1 MLARIRAGGAACRV
15 FPALGRDVARLFR
28 WVRGMGGRG
37 AVLAGIVVWVGV
49 LLGAGMGV
57 PLALSVLACAFVSV
71 FAAWDAPP
79 RVGAT
84 VALLALACAA
94 GARGAGHRAVL
105 DGERAAVARGD
116 AFHHVAA
123 RVVEPPPRE
132 AGEPVAIVAVLCARP
147 PLILGTRLRVR
158 LPAESEAEWGDVLF
172 AVVRVDP
179 PRPARNPGGFDGLAV
194 ADATALAASGRA
206 LIARV
211 APASLP
217 GAWPRATV
225 ARWRRGIERRLD
237 AGFSPAA
244 GELVAPLVTGDR
256 SALSIDLYAD
266 LRASGLVHLL
276 ALSGLHV
283 VWLASVARA
292 VVASA
297 GGGVKARALAAAL
310 CAVFYTGIAGP
321 LPSLMRAAAH
331 ECLMAVASLRGRALD
346 PLQSLALSAL
356 GLLACA
362 PGWAAD
368 LGFQLSFAATLG
380 LVTFGPWLT
389 ERAGRWR
396 RWCAPFIPTLGAQAT
411 ALPLLLAR
419 FHAVSW
425 VGTLS
430 NLVAVPV
437 SGLLLA
443 TAWLGVVTEAVVP
456 GTGHPWFSAGEVL
469 AAGLRWITVT
479 AARAP
484 GALAAAGAERGV
496 PWCAALGVTLLAL
509 ALPRSRTLEGRQRAD
524 SMLREA
530 AKVLGIILLGAALL
544 CVLTVRPLAPP
555 PGRAWLVA
563 LDAGQ
568 GDALALAFGRSWWLL
583 DAGPRTPG
591 YDAGEGV
598 VLPFFR
604 WAGVRRLEWLLL
616 THDDSDH
623 AGGAGAV
630 LRSMGVERVG
640 VSPRH
645 DERRLP
651 ARRRPERLARGAVL
665 RAEPLV
671 RVRWPPRQP
680 SAGSDNRAGLVIE
693 SGDGRGR
700 LLFMADVDSAV
711 EDSIGL
717 RSRVGLLKIAHH
729 GAASST
735 GALFL
740 ERARPA
746 IALLS
751 VGARNRFGHPAP
763 ALLERLRVA
772 GTRVLRTD
780 AAGALWFEWS
790 RDGIEELDWRR
801 ARPGARAALPGPCAP
816 PELPRRR

>member
-1 MLARIRAGGAACRV
+1 
-15 FPALGRDVARLFR
+15 
-28 WVRGMGGRG
+28 MGGRG

-49 LLGAGMGV
+49 LLGAGLGV
-57 PLALSVLACAFVSV
+57 PLALGALVCALLLAFV
-71 FAAWDAPP
+71 AWGAPP

-94 GARGAGHRAVL
+94 GARGAGHRAMR
-105 DGERAAVARGD
+105 DGERAVVVRGG
-116 AFHHVAA
+116 AFYHVTA

-132 AGEPVAIVAVLCARP
+132 AGEPVAIVAVRRARP
-147 PLILGTRLRVR
+147 ALIAGTRLRVR
-158 LPAESEAEWGDVLF
+158 LPAESEAEWGDVVD

-206 LIARV
+206 FFARV

-217 GAWPRATV
+217 GAWPGATV

-237 AGFSPAA
+237 AGFSPEAR
-244 GELVAPLVTGDR
+244 ELVVPLVTGDR
-256 SALSIDLYAD
+256 SALSTGLYAD
-266 LRASGLVHLL
+266 LRASGLIHLL

-283 VWLASVARA
+283 VWLASIARA
-292 VVASA
+292 LVASA

-331 ECLMAVASLRGRALD
+331 ECLMALASLRGRALD

-362 PGWAAD
+362 PGWALD

-396 RWCAPFIPTLGAQAT
+396 AWCAPFIPTLGAQAT

-437 SGLLLA
+437 SGLLLVA
-443 TAWLGVVTEAVVP
+443 AWLGAVTEAVVP

-469 AAGLRWITVT
+469 AAVLRWTTVT

-484 GALAAAGAERGV
+484 GALVAAGAERGV
-496 PWCAALGVTLLAL
+496 PWCAALGVALLAL
-509 ALPRSRTLEGRQRAD
+509 ALPRPRTLDGRQRPD
-524 SMLREA
+524 LPIREA
-530 AKVLGIILLGAALL
+530 AKVLGVILLGAALL

-563 LDAGQ
+563 LDVGQ

-598 VLPFFR
+598 LLPFFR
-604 WAGVRRLEWLLL
+604 WAGVRRLECLLL

-651 ARRRPERLARGAVL
+651 AGRPLQRLTRGAVL
-665 RAEPLV
+665 RGEPPV
-671 RVRWPPRQP
+671 RVVWPPRRME
-680 SAGSDNRAGLVIE
+680 AGSDNSAGLVIE
-693 SGDGRGR
+693 AGDGRGR
-700 LLFMADVDSAV
+700 LLFMADVDSMV
-711 EDSIGL
+711 EELAGVPRGL
-717 RSRVGLLKIAHH
+717 ALLKVAHH
-729 GAASST
+729 GASSST
-735 GALFL
+735 GARFL
-740 ERARPA
+740 ARVRPQS
-746 IALLS
+746 ALLS

-772 GTRVLRTD
+772 GARVLRTD

-790 RDGIEELDWRR
+790 RDGVEEVDWRD
-801 ARPGARAALPGPCAP
+801 ARPGARATVSGLRAP
-816 PELPRRR
+816 SRMPRWR

>member
-1 MLARIRAGGAACRV
+1 
-15 FPALGRDVARLFR
+15 
-28 WVRGMGGRG
+28 MGGRG

-49 LLGAGMGV
+49 LLGAGLGV
-57 PLALSVLACAFVSV
+57 PLALAVLACGLLLAFV
-71 FAAWDAPP
+71 AWGAPP

-84 VALLALACAA
+84 ATLLALACAA
-94 GARGAGHRAVL
+94 CARGAGHRAVL
-105 DGERAAVARGD
+105 DGERVALVRGGT
-116 AFHHVAA
+116 FYHVTA

-132 AGEPVAIVAVLCARP
+132 AGEPVAIVAVRRARP
-147 PLILGTRLRVR
+147 ALIAGTRLRVR
-158 LPAESEAEWGDVLF
+158 LPAESEAEWGDVLD

-194 ADATALAASGRA
+194 ADAAALVASGRA
-206 LIARV
+206 FVARV
-211 APASLP
+211 APMSLP
-217 GAWPRATV
+217 GAWPRVTV

-237 AGFSPAA
+237 AGFSPEAR
-244 GELVAPLVTGDR
+244 ELVVPLVTGDR
-256 SALSIDLYAD
+256 SALSTGLYAD
-266 LRASGLVHLL
+266 LRASGLIHLL

-292 VVASA
+292 VMASA
-297 GGGVKARALAAAL
+297 GGGVRARALAAAL

-321 LPSLMRAAAH
+321 LPSLMRAALH
-331 ECLMAVASLRGRALD
+331 ECLMAAATLRGRALD

-396 RWCAPFIPTLGAQAT
+396 AWCAPFIPTLGAQAT

-437 SGLLLA
+437 SGLLLVA
-443 TAWLGVVTEAVVP
+443 AWLGALTEAVVP
-456 GTGHPWFSAGEVL
+456 GMGHPWFSAGEVL
-469 AAGLRWITVT
+469 AAALRWTTVT

-484 GALAAAGAERGV
+484 GALVAAGAERGV
-496 PWCAALGVTLLAL
+496 AWCAALGVALLAL
-509 ALPRSRTLEGRQRAD
+509 ALPRPRTLEGRQRAD
-524 SMLREA
+524 PPVREA
-530 AKVLGIILLGAALL
+530 AKVLGVTLLGAALL
-544 CVLTVRPLAPP
+544 CVITVRPLAPP

-563 LDAGQ
+563 LDVGQ

-604 WAGVRRLEWLLL
+604 WAGVRRLEWLVL

-630 LRSMGVERVG
+630 VRAMGVERVG

-651 ARRRPERLARGAVL
+651 AGRPLERLARGAVL
-665 RAEPLV
+665 RAEPPV
-671 RVRWPPRQP
+671 RVLWPPRQLQ
-680 SAGSDNRAGLVIE
+680 AGSDNGAGLVIE
-693 SGDGRGR
+693 AGDERGR
-700 LLFMADVDSAV
+700 LLFMADVDSTV
-711 EDSIGL
+711 EDSTGVPHV
-717 RSRVGLLKIAHH
+717 VGLLKVAHH

-735 GALFL
+735 GARFL
-740 ERARPA
+740 GRVRARY
-746 IALLS
+746 ALLS

-772 GTRVLRTD
+772 GARVLRTD

-790 RDGIEELDWRR
+790 PDGIEEVDWRHV
-801 ARPGARAALPGPCAP
+801 RPGSRATDSGLRAP
-816 PELPRRR
+816 SELPRRR

>member
-1 MLARIRAGGAACRV
+1 
-15 FPALGRDVARLFR
+15 
-28 WVRGMGGRG
+28 MGGRG
-37 AVLAGIVVWVGV
+37 AVLAGVVVWAGV
-49 LLGAGMGV
+49 LLGARLGL
-57 PLALSVLACAFVSV
+57 PAA
-71 FAAWDAPP
+71 FAALVLGLLLVLVAWGAPP

-84 VALLALACAA
+84 AALLALACAA
-94 GARGAGHRAVL
+94 CARGAGQRAML
-105 DGERAAVARGD
+105 DGERAAVARGGD
-116 AFHHVAA
+116 FYDVSA
-123 RVVEPPPRE
+123 RVAEPPPRE
-132 AGEPVAIVAVLCARP
+132 AGEPVAVVAVRRARP
-147 PLILGTRLRVR
+147 ALVVGTRLRVR
-158 LPAESEAEWGDVLF
+158 LPAGSEAEWGDVVD

-179 PRPARNPGGFDGLAV
+179 AGPARNPGGFDGLAV
-194 ADATALAASGRA
+194 ADAAALAASGRA
-206 LIARV
+206 FVAR
-211 APASLP
+211 AGPASLP

-237 AGFSPAA
+237 AGLSPEAR
-244 GELVAPLVTGDR
+244 ELVVPLVTGDR
-256 SALSIDLYAD
+256 SALSTGLYAD
-266 LRASGLVHLL
+266 LRASGLIHLL

-283 VWLASVARA
+283 VWLASIARA
-292 VVASA
+292 GVASL
-297 GGGVKARALAAAL
+297 GGGVSARALAAAL
-310 CAVFYTGIAGP
+310 CAVFYVGIAGP
-321 LPSLMRAAAH
+321 LPSLLRAAVH
-331 ECLMAVASLRGRALD
+331 ECLMATATLRGRALD
-346 PLQSLALSAL
+346 PLQALALGAL

-362 PGWAAD
+362 PGWATD

-380 LVTFGPWLT
+380 LVTFGPWLG

-396 RWCAPFIPTLGAQAT
+396 PWCAPFIPTVGAQTT

-437 SGLLLA
+437 SGLLLVA
-443 TAWLGVVTEAVVP
+443 AWLGALAEAVVP
-456 GTGHPWFSAGEVL
+456 GLGHPWFSAGEVL
-469 AAGLRWITVT
+469 AAALRWTTVT

-496 PWCAALGVTLLAL
+496 PWCAALGVGLLVL
-509 ALPRSRTLEGRQRAD
+509 ALPRPRSLEARQRPDPPA
-524 SMLREA
+524 REA
-530 AKVLGIILLGAALL
+530 AKVLGVSLLGAALL
-544 CVLTVRPLAPP
+544 SVLTVRPLAPP
-555 PGRAWLVA
+555 PGHAWLVA
-563 LDAGQ
+563 LDVGQ

-630 LRSMGVERVG
+630 LRAMAVERVG

-645 DERRLP
+645 EGRGLPGGGRVRRLT
-651 ARRRPERLARGAVL
+651 RGAVL
-665 RAEPLV
+665 LREPSVL
-671 RVRWPPRQP
+671 VRWPPPHRT
-680 SAGSDNRAGLVIE
+680 AGSGNDAGLVLE
-693 SGDGRGR
+693 VGGGRGR
-700 LLFMADVDSAV
+700 LLFMADVDSTI
-711 EDSIGL
+711 EDSLAIAPGL
-717 RSRVGLLKIAHH
+717 GLVKVAHH

-735 GALFL
+735 GARFL
-740 ERARPA
+740 GRVRPA

-763 ALLERLRVA
+763 VLLERLRAA
-772 GTRVLRTD
+772 GALVLRTD

-801 ARPGARAALPGPCAP
+801 TRPGARALASGARAGGR
-816 PELPRRR
+816 LPRRP

>member
-1 MLARIRAGGAACRV
+1 
-15 FPALGRDVARLFR
+15 
-28 WVRGMGGRG
+28 MGGRG

-49 LLGAGMGV
+49 LLGTGLGV
-57 PLALSVLACAFVSV
+57 PQALAALVCGLLFTFV
-71 FAAWDAPP
+71 AWGAPP

-84 VALLALACAA
+84 AALLALACAA
-94 GARGAGHRAVL
+94 CARGAGHRAVL
-105 DGERAAVARGD
+105 DGERAAVARGGT
-116 AFHHVAA
+116 FYRVTA

-132 AGEPVAIVAVLCARP
+132 AGEPVAIVAVRRARP
-147 PLILGTRLRVR
+147 VLIVGTRLRVR
-158 LPAESEAEWGDVLF
+158 LPAESEAEWGDVLD

-194 ADATALAASGRA
+194 ANATALAASGRA
-206 LIARV
+206 FVARV
-211 APASLP
+211 APAFLP

-237 AGFSPAA
+237 AGFSLEAR
-244 GELVAPLVTGDR
+244 ELVVPLVTGDR
-256 SALSIDLYAD
+256 SALSTGLYAD
-266 LRASGLVHLL
+266 LRASGLIHLL

-283 VWLASVARA
+283 VWLASIARA

-297 GGGVKARALAAAL
+297 GAGVRARALAAAL

-321 LPSLMRAAAH
+321 LPSLMRAALH
-331 ECLMAVASLRGRALD
+331 ECLMAAASLRGRALD

-362 PGWAAD
+362 PGWATD

-389 ERAGRWR
+389 ECAGRWR
-396 RWCAPFIPTLGAQAT
+396 AWCAPFIPTLGAQAT

-437 SGLLLA
+437 SGLLLVA
-443 TAWLGVVTEAVVP
+443 AWLGALTEAVVP
-456 GTGHPWFSAGEVL
+456 GMGHLWFSAGEVL
-469 AAGLRWITVT
+469 AAVLRWTMVT

-484 GALAAAGAERGV
+484 GALVAAGAERGV
-496 PWCAALGVTLLAL
+496 PWCAALGVALLAL
-509 ALPRSRTLEGRQRAD
+509 ALPRPRTLEGRQRAD
-524 SMLREA
+524 PPVREA
-530 AKVLGIILLGAALL
+530 SKVLGVILLGAALL
-544 CVLTVRPLAPP
+544 CVLTVRSLAPP

-563 LDAGQ
+563 LDVGQ
-568 GDALALAFGRSWWLL
+568 GDALALGFGRSWWLL
-583 DAGPRTPG
+583 DSGPRTPG

-630 LRSMGVERVG
+630 LRTMGVERVG
-640 VSPRH
+640 VSPHH

-651 ARRRPERLARGAVL
+651 AHRPLERLARGAVL
-665 RAEPLV
+665 RAEPPV
-671 RVRWPPRQP
+671 RVLWPPRQLQ
-680 SAGSDNRAGLVIE
+680 AGSGNSAGLVIE
-693 SGDGRGR
+693 AGGERGR
-700 LLFMADVDSAV
+700 LLFMADVDSTV
-711 EDSIGL
+711 EDSAGVPPAL
-717 RSRVGLLKIAHH
+717 GLLKVAHH

-735 GALFL
+735 SARFL
-740 ERARPA
+740 GRVRPRY
-746 IALLS
+746 ALLS

-772 GTRVLRTD
+772 GAHVLRTD
-780 AAGALWFEWS
+780 DGGALWFEWS
-790 RDGIEELDWRR
+790 RGGIGELDWRC
-801 ARPGARAALPGPCAP
+801 ARSGTGAVVSGSRAP

>member
-1 MLARIRAGGAACRV
+1 
-15 FPALGRDVARLFR
+15 
-28 WVRGMGGRG
+28 MGGRG

-49 LLGAGMGV
+49 LLGAGLGV
-57 PLALSVLACAFVSV
+57 PLALAALVCGLLFAFV
-71 FAAWDAPP
+71 AWGAPP

-84 VALLALACAA
+84 MALLALGLAA

-105 DGERAAVARGD
+105 DRERLALERGGSFYHVVAR
-116 AFHHVAA
+116 VA
-123 RVVEPPPRE
+123 EPPPRE
-132 AGEPVAIVAVLCARP
+132 AGEPVAVVTVRCARP
-147 PLILGTRLRVR
+147 ALVAGTRLRVR
-158 LPAESEAEWGDVLF
+158 LPAGSEVEWGDVVD
-172 AVVRVDP
+172 AVVRVEP
-179 PRPARNPGGFDGLAV
+179 PRPPRDPGGFDGLAV
-194 ADATALAASGRA
+194 ADAASLAGSGRA
-206 LIARV
+206 FLAR
-211 APASLP
+211 AGPASLP

-237 AGFSPAA
+237 AGLSPGAR
-244 GELVAPLVTGDR
+244 ELVVPLVTGDR
-256 SALSIDLYAD
+256 SALSTGLYAD
-266 LRASGLVHLL
+266 LRASGLIHLL

-283 VWLASVARA
+283 VWLASIARA
-292 VVASA
+292 VVASV
-297 GGGVKARALAAAL
+297 GGGVRARAVAAAL
-310 CAVFYTGIAGP
+310 CAVFYAGLAGP

-346 PLQSLALSAL
+346 PLQALALSAL

-380 LVTFGPWLT
+380 LVTLAPWLA
-389 ERAGRWR
+389 ERAGRR
-396 RWCAPFIPTLGAQAT
+396 RAWCAPFIPTLGAQAG

-425 VGTLS
+425 VGTFS

-437 SGLLLA
+437 AGLLLA
-443 TAWLGVVTEAVVP
+443 AAWLGALADLAVP
-456 GTGHPWFSAGEVL
+456 GAGHPWFSAGEVL
-469 AAGLRWITVT
+469 AAALRWTTMT

-496 PWCAALGVTLLAL
+496 PWCAALGVALLAL
-509 ALPRSRTLEGRQRAD
+509 ALPRSRTLEGRQRPD
-524 SMLREA
+524 SPVREA
-530 AKVLGIILLGAALL
+530 AKVLGVTLLGTALL
-544 CVLTVRPLAPP
+544 CVLTVQPLAPP

-563 LDAGQ
+563 LDVGQ

-630 LRSMGVERVG
+630 LRGLGVERVG

-645 DERRLP
+645 EQGSLP
-651 ARRRPERLARGAVL
+651 ARRPLRRLTRGAVL
-665 RAEPLV
+665 CAAPPV
-671 RVRWPPRQP
+671 RVLWPPRQP
-680 SAGSDNRAGLVIE
+680 RAGSDNNAGLVIE
-693 SGDGRGR
+693 AGGGRGR
-700 LLFMADVDSAV
+700 LLFMADVDSTV
-711 EDSIGL
+711 EDSIGVPPGL
-717 RSRVGLLKIAHH
+717 GLLKVAHH
-729 GAASST
+729 GAGSST
-735 GALFL
+735 GVRFL
-740 ERARPA
+740 GRARPRH
-746 IALLS
+746 ALLS

-772 GTRVLRTD
+772 GARVLRTD
-780 AAGALWFEWS
+780 AAGALWLEWS
-790 RDGIEELDWRR
+790 EDGIGELDWRC
-801 ARPGARAALPGPCAP
+801 ARPGARAEASELRAP
-816 PELPRRR
+816 SGLPRRR

>member
-1 MLARIRAGGAACRV
+1 
-15 FPALGRDVARLFR
+15 
-28 WVRGMGGRG
+28 MGGRG

-49 LLGAGMGV
+49 LLGACLGV
-57 PLALSVLACAFVSV
+57 PLALAALVCGLLFGFV
-71 FAAWDAPP
+71 AWGAPP

-84 VALLALACAA
+84 AALLALACAA
-94 GARGAGHRAVL
+94 CARGAGQRAVL
-105 DGERAAVARGD
+105 DGERAAVALGG
-116 AFHHVAA
+116 AFYRVTA

-132 AGEPVAIVAVLCARP
+132 AGEPVAVVAVRRARP
-147 PLILGTRLRVR
+147 ALIVGTRLRVR
-158 LPAESEAEWGDVLF
+158 LPAGSEAEWGDVLD
-172 AVVRVDP
+172 AVARVEP

-194 ADATALAASGRA
+194 ADAAALAASGRA
-206 LIARV
+206 FVARA

-217 GAWPRATV
+217 GAWPRATM

-237 AGFSPAA
+237 AGFSPEAR
-244 GELVAPLVTGDR
+244 ELVVPLVTGDR
-256 SALSIDLYAD
+256 SALSTGLYAE
-266 LRASGLVHLL
+266 LRASGLIHLL

-283 VWLASVARA
+283 VWLASIARA
-292 VVASA
+292 GVASL
-297 GGGVKARALAAAL
+297 GGGVRARALAAAL
-310 CAVFYTGIAGP
+310 CAVFYAGIAGP
-321 LPSLMRAAAH
+321 LPSLLRAALH
-331 ECLMAVASLRGRALD
+331 ECLMAAAALRGRALD

-362 PGWAAD
+362 PGWAVD

-380 LVTFGPWLT
+380 LVTFGPWLG

-396 RWCAPFIPTLGAQAT
+396 PWCAPFIPTLGAQAT

-437 SGLLLA
+437 SGLLLV
-443 TAWLGVVTEAVVP
+443 TAWLGALTEAVVP
-456 GTGHPWFSAGEVL
+456 GMGHPWYSAGELL
-469 AAGLRWITVT
+469 AAALRWTTVA

-484 GALAAAGAERGV
+484 GALVAAGAERGV
-496 PWCAALGVTLLAL
+496 PWCAALGVALLAL
-509 ALPRSRTLEGRQRAD
+509 VLPRPRTLEGRQRPD
-524 SMLREA
+524 LPVREA
-530 AKVLGIILLGAALL
+530 TKTMGATLLGAALV

-563 LDAGQ
+563 LDVGQ

-630 LRSMGVERVG
+630 LRAMGVQRVG

-645 DERRLP
+645 DERSLP
-651 ARRRPERLARGAVL
+651 ARRPLQRLTRGAVL

-671 RVRWPPRQP
+671 RILWPRRQ
-680 SAGSDNRAGLVIE
+680 SRAGSGNGAGLVIE
-693 SGDGRGR
+693 GGAGRGR
-700 LLFMADVDSAV
+700 LLFMADVDSTV
-711 EDSIGL
+711 EDSIGV
-717 RSRVGLLKIAHH
+717 RSGVGLLKVAHH

-735 GALFL
+735 GARFL
-740 ERARPA
+740 ERVRPRY
-746 IALLS
+746 ALLS

-763 ALLERLRVA
+763 ALLERLRIA
-772 GTRVLRTD
+772 DARALRTD

-790 RDGIEELDWRR
+790 LDGIEELDWRHE
-801 ARPGARAALPGPCAP
+801 RPGARATVPGLRAP
-816 PELPRRR
+816 SKLPRRR

>member
-1 MLARIRAGGAACRV
+1 
-15 FPALGRDVARLFR
+15 
-28 WVRGMGGRG
+28 MGGRG

-49 LLGAGMGV
+49 LLGTDLGV
-57 PLALSVLACAFVSV
+57 SQALAALVCGVLFGFV
-71 FAAWDAPP
+71 AWGAPP

-84 VALLALACAA
+84 AALLALACAA
-94 GARGAGHRAVL
+94 CARGAGHRAVL
-105 DGERAAVARGD
+105 DGERAAVVRGGG
-116 AFHHVAA
+116 FYHVTA

-132 AGEPVAIVAVLCARP
+132 AGEPVAIVAVRCARP
-147 PLILGTRLRVR
+147 ALVMGTRLRVR
-158 LPAESEAEWGDVLF
+158 LPAESEAEWGDVLD

-206 LIARV
+206 FIARV

-217 GAWPRATV
+217 GAWKRATV

-237 AGFSPAA
+237 AGFSPEAR
-244 GELVAPLVTGDR
+244 ELVVPLVTGDR
-256 SALSIDLYAD
+256 SALSTGLYAD
-266 LRASGLVHLL
+266 LRASGLIHLL

-283 VWLASVARA
+283 VWLASIARA

-297 GGGVKARALAAAL
+297 GGGVRARALAAAL

-331 ECLMAVASLRGRALD
+331 ECLMAAASWRGRALD
-346 PLQSLALSAL
+346 PLQSLSLSAL
-356 GLLACA
+356 GLLSCA

-389 ERAGRWR
+389 ERAGHWR
-396 RWCAPFIPTLGAQAT
+396 AWCAPFIPTLGAQAT

-425 VGTLS
+425 VGTFS

-437 SGLLLA
+437 SGLLLVA
-443 TAWLGVVTEAVVP
+443 AWLGAVTEAAVP
-456 GTGHPWFSAGEVL
+456 GMGHSWFSAGEVL
-469 AAGLRWITVT
+469 AAVLRWTTVT

-484 GALAAAGAERGV
+484 GALVAAGAERGV
-496 PWCAALGVTLLAL
+496 AWCAALGVALLAVT
-509 ALPRSRTLEGRQRAD
+509 LPRPRTLEGRQGPD
-524 SMLREA
+524 PPVREA
-530 AKVLGIILLGAALL
+530 AKVVGVTLLGVALL
-544 CVLTVRPLAPP
+544 CVLTARPLAPP

-563 LDAGQ
+563 LDVGQ
-568 GDALALAFGRSWWLL
+568 GDALALGFGRSWWLL
-583 DAGPRTPG
+583 DAGSRTPG
-591 YDAGEGV
+591 YDAGEGI

-604 WAGVRRLEWLLL
+604 WAGVRQLEWLLL

-630 LRSMGVERVG
+630 LRTMGVERAG

-651 ARRRPERLARGAVL
+651 ARRPLERLTRGAVL
-665 RAEPLV
+665 RREPPV
-671 RVRWPPRQP
+671 RVLWPPPRLR
-680 SAGSDNRAGLVIE
+680 AGSDNSAGLVIE
-693 SGDGRGR
+693 AGGGQGR
-700 LLFMADVDSAV
+700 LLFMADVDSTV
-711 EDSIGL
+711 EDSVGVLPGL
-717 RSRVGLLKIAHH
+717 GLLKLAHH

-735 GALFL
+735 GAQFL
-740 ERARPA
+740 GRVRPRY
-746 IALLS
+746 ALLS

-763 ALLERLRVA
+763 ALLERLRTA
-772 GTRVLRTD
+772 DARVLRTD
-780 AAGALWFEWS
+780 AAGALWLEWS
-790 RDGIEELDWRR
+790 RDGIVELDWRR
-801 ARPGARAALPGPCAP
+801 VRPGARAATSGLRAP
-816 PELPRRR
+816 STLPRRR